1 MPAARRRIPP
11 PVNFMNY
18 LFDIGRYW
26 IFMRG
31 LFAKPEKF
39 RVYIRQIFVEMEA
52 MGYGSL
58 GIVAINSVFMGAVI
72 TIQSAY
78 NIVNPM
84 VPLSAIGIVTRDSI
98 IIEFSPTVIMMV
110 LAGKIGSSIA
120 SEIGTM
126 RVTEQIDALEIMG
139 INSASFLV
147 LPKIVAAVFI
157 LPFVVTISMFVGIFG
172 GWIAGDLTG
181 ACPSAD
187 YLKGL
192 QDSFLPFNITF
203 ALIKTVI
210 FAFLITSISSYQGY
224 FTKGG
229 ALEVGQSSTRAVVF
243 SNILI
248 LLFDYIC
255 TQIFLA

>member
-1 MPAARRRIPP
+1 MG
-11 PVNFMNY
+11 Y
-18 LFDIGRYW
+18 LFEIGKFW
-26 IFMRG
+26 IFMKG
-31 LFAKPEKF
+31 LFTKPERF
-39 RVYIRQIFVEMEA
+39 RVYLKQIFIEMEA
-52 MGYGSL
+52 MGFGSI
-58 GIVAINSVFMGAVI
+58 GIVVINSVFMGAVI

-78 NIVNPM
+78 NIVNPL
-84 VPLSAIGIVTRDSI
+84 VPLEAIGIVARDSI
-98 IIEFSPTVIMMV
+98 IIEFAPTVIMMV
-110 LAGKIGSSIA
+110 LAGKIGSSVA

-139 INSASFLV
+139 INSSSYLV

-157 LPFVVTISMFVGIFG
+157 LPFIVVISMFMGILG
-172 GWIAGDLTG
+172 GWIAGDLSG

-187 YLKGL
+187 YLRGL

-210 FAFLITSISSYQGY
+210 FAFIITSISSFQGY
-224 FTKGG
+224 FTQGG
-229 ALEVGQSSTRAVVF
+229 SYEVGRSSTKAVVY

>member
-1 MPAARRRIPP
+1 MG
-11 PVNFMNY
+11 Y
-18 LFDIGRYW
+18 LFEIGKYW
-26 IFMRG
+26 IFMKG
-31 LFAKPEKF
+31 LFTKPERFK
-39 RVYIRQIFVEMEA
+39 VYLKQIFAEMES
-52 MGYGSL
+52 MGFGSV
-58 GIVAINSVFMGAVI
+58 GIVAINSIFMGAVI

-78 NIVNPM
+78 NIVNPL
-84 VPLSAIGIVTRDSI
+84 VPLEAIGIVARDSI

-139 INSASFLV
+139 INASSYLV
-147 LPKIVAAVFI
+147 VPKIVAAVFI
-157 LPFVVTISMFVGIFG
+157 LPFVVILSMFLGIMG
-172 GWIAGDLTG
+172 GWIAGDLSG

-187 YLKGL
+187 YLRGL

-203 ALIKTVI
+203 ALIKTII
-210 FAFLITSISSYQGY
+210 FSFIITSISSFQGY

-229 ALEVGQSSTRAVVF
+229 SYEVGRSSTKAVVY

-248 LLFDYIC
+248 LVFDYIC